1 MLKDSHAGY
10 GLITIALHWSCAF
23 LIIILFGLGI
33 YMTGLDYYSRWYYKA
48 PALHISLGIVL
59 SALMIAFVLWRI
71 GNSNPGPLASHSRSI
86 LLLAKLVKYTLYIL
100 IFIVLASGYFLA
112 TATGKPASLF
122 GIIHIPAITQLDS
135 INVDRIG
142 LVHELFAWAVV
153 ILAALHAFAALAH
166 HFVGRD
172 RTLVRMLKPV
182 DNDSTI

>member
-10 GLITIALHWSCAF
+10 GLLTIALHWSCAF

-48 PALHISLGIVL
+48 PALHISLGFVL
-59 SALMIAFVLWRI
+59 SALMIVFVLWRI
-71 GNSNPGPLASHSRSI
+71 GNSNPGPLANHSRSI
-86 LLLAKLVKYTLYIL
+86 RMLAKLVKYTLYIL
-100 IFIVLASGYFLA
+100 IFIVLVSGYLLA
-112 TATGKPASLF
+112 TAAGKPASLF
-122 GIIHIPAITQLDS
+122 GVIHIPAITQLDS
-135 INVDRIG
+135 INVDRVG

-166 HFVGRD
+166 HFVGHD

-182 DNDSTI
+182 DTDSGD

>member
-1 MLKDSHAGY
+1 MLKDSLAGF
-10 GLITIALHWSCAF
+10 GLITIALHWSCAV

-59 SALMIAFVLWRI
+59 SALMISFVLWRI
-71 GNSNPGPLASHSRSI
+71 GNSNLGPLASHSRSI

-100 IFIVLASGYFLA
+100 ICIVLASGYLLA
-112 TATGKPASLF
+112 TAAGKPASLF
-122 GIIHIPAITQLDS
+122 GIIHIPAITQLES

-153 ILAALHAFAALAH
+153 ILAALHAFAALVH

-182 DNDSTI
+182 DYDSSD